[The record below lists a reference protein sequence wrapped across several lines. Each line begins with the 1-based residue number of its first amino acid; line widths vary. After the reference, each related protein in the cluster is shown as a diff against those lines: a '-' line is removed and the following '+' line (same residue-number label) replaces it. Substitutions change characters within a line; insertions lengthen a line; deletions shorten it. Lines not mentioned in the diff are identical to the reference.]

1 MEKSFNPK
9 GVKKKPVISKK
20 MIFFVITPII
30 LLILLIV
37 GGRKLTWKE
46 IQADEVAVII
56 NNITGKIS
64 TIDRAG
70 AVFYF
75 RFIQDLYILDKR
87 EQEAPMA
94 SSNISADFPQGNPII
109 LKTRDGGDVSIDLI
123 VQYKLIARQAG
134 SVVQNTGIKEQF
146 KEKWISDYAKTICR
160 YEFGDLSISEFPDA
174 MKRKKKI
181 NSSTEELN
189 KLLNPHGI
197 FVTSLNFID
206 YRYYREYA
214 EKIHERR
221 LADKEVEEQVQ
232 RAASARKNQDR
243 VRTEETKKLDVAI
256 SRFRGQLHQ
265 MEINAK
271 AEADKIKDSGKAY
284 LIKAVLDADA
294 EYDRLEKHASS
305 ILAVKK
311 AEAEGI
317 LALKKALEGAGGRNL
332 VKMEYAKRLRNAKII
347 GTPVLR
353 ASKSVDQL
361 RIREKEFLELEG
373 IPSRTETKAMPRH
386 DTSHGDGHEAP
397 AHDTSHGDGH
407 EAPAHDTSHG
417 DGHEAPGHDP
427 HEEEHS
433 SHSGHESSSH
443 SGH

>member
-9 GVKKKPVISKK
+9 GVKKKPVVSKK
-20 MIFFVITPII
+20 MIFFVIVPII
-30 LLILLIV
+30 MIV
-37 GGRKLTWKE
+37 LVVVFGRKLTWKE

-56 NNITGKIS
+56 NNITGKIT

-70 AVFYF
+70 AVVYYP
-75 RFIQDLYILDKR
+75 FIQGLYILDKR

-94 SSNISADFPQGNPII
+94 SENISADFPQGNPII
-109 LKTRDGGDVSIDLI
+109 LKTRDGGDVSIDLVI
-123 VQYKLIARQAG
+123 QYKLIAKQAG
-134 SVVQNTGIKEQF
+134 AVVQNTGKKEQF
-146 KEKWISDYAKTICR
+146 KEKWINDYAKTICR

-174 MKRKKKI
+174 QKRKKKI
-181 NSSTEELN
+181 ESSTKALN

-232 RAASARKNQDR
+232 RASAAKMNQAR
-243 VRTEETKKLDVAI
+243 VVTEETKKLDVAI
-256 SRFRGQLHQ
+256 SRFGGQLHQ
-265 MEINAK
+265 MEIDAK
-271 AEADKIKDSGKAY
+271 AEADKIRDAGKAY
-284 LIKAVLDADA
+284 LIKATLDAEA

-311 AEAEGI
+311 AEAEGV

-347 GTPVLR
+347 GTPVLEYPT
-353 ASKSVDQL
+353 AVQQL
-361 RIREKEFLELEG
+361 RIREKEIIEKE
-373 IPSRTETKAMPRH
+373 PTSSNKAVSAVPHGEDHTISGHGDKHAPEH
-386 DTSHGDGHEAP
+386 DVSHGGEHGDEPTEHE
-397 AHDTSHGDGH
+397 TSSHGGH
-407 EAPAHDTSHG
+407 
-417 DGHEAPGHDP
+417 
-427 HEEEHS
+427 
-433 SHSGHESSSH
+433 
-443 SGH
+443 

>member
-9 GVKKKPVISKK
+9 GVKKKPAVSKK
-20 MIFFVITPII
+20 VIFFVIIPII
-30 LLILLIV
+30 LVVLV
-37 GGRKLTWKE
+37 VVFGRKLTWKE

-56 NNITGKIS
+56 NNITGKVT

-70 AVFYF
+70 AVVYYP
-75 RFIQDLYILDKR
+75 FIQDLYILDKR

-94 SSNISADFPQGNPII
+94 SANISADFPQGNPII

-123 VQYKLIARQAG
+123 IQYKLIARQAS

-146 KEKWISDYAKTICR
+146 KEKWIRDYAKTICR

-174 MKRKKKI
+174 VKREKKI
-181 NSSTEELN
+181 QSSTQELN
-189 KLLNPHGI
+189 RLLNPHGI

-214 EKIHERR
+214 EKIQERR

-232 RAASARKNQDR
+232 RASAAKKNQAR
-243 VRTEETKKLDVAI
+243 VVTEETKKLEIAI

-265 MEINAK
+265 MEIDAS
-271 AEADKIKDSGKAY
+271 AESDKIRDAGKAY
-284 LIKAVLDADA
+284 LIKALLDADA

-353 ASKSVDQL
+353 AARAIDQL
-361 RIREKEFLELEG
+361 RIREKELLEMD
-373 IPSRTETKAMPRH
+373 AMTQHSEEPAAPG
-386 DTSHGDGHEAP
+386 HGASQGEGHEA
-397 AHDTSHGDGH
+397 SGH
-407 EAPAHDTSHG
+407 A
-417 DGHEAPGHDP
+417 P
-427 HEEEHS
+427 HEEGEATPHEGGHTTHS
-433 SHSGHESSSH
+433 EHESS
-443 SGH
+443 GHAGH